1 MKEVTAMFFEFG
13 ESFVSILANDLYDYV
28 YTPMAWIMLAIALI
42 STLAYYVFF
51 DRPRFHRWWHWLIVM
66 GVTVGVVLI
75 TGIIYTTS
83 AFNSQGIV
91 DYGISDFIEFLI
103 ALVLYT
109 ALVFFLFSLFLKR
122 FSTNR
127 TKTPF

>member
-1 MKEVTAMFFEFG
+1 MFFEFG
-13 ESFVSILANDLYDYV
+13 ESFVSILANDLYEYV
-28 YTPMAWIMLAIALI
+28 YTPMAWIMLAIVLI
-42 STLAYYVFF
+42 SALAYYVFF

-66 GVTVGVVLI
+66 GLTMGVVLI

-83 AFNSQGIV
+83 AFNSQGLV
-91 DYGISDFIEFLI
+91 DYMILDFIEFLI

-109 ALVFFLFSLFLKR
+109 ALLFFLFSLLLKQ